1 MMLTRIACMALLI
14 GLAATVAMASPV
26 DPTVVINQHNDPAC
40 GDGVVCVSDLSNF
53 SLSVPAGA
61 FATVLDYTGDTSVTE
76 LQLLFV
82 NPQASIS
89 CQTDIFQLCS
99 SLPEIVGGEPALLL
113 LLTGAGPCESNGV
126 NSPAAFCPG
135 VINPGDSL
143 DFAVLSPGFGQAQ
156 TVSFVPEPSTLLLFL
171 GGLGPA
177 IAIGRKRW
185 GMKRPS

>member
-1 MMLTRIACMALLI
+1 MKVCRLACVALLV
-14 GLAATVAMASPV
+14 GLVATVTLASPV
-26 DPTVVINQHNDPAC
+26 DPTVVINKHNDPSC
-40 GDGVVCVSDLSNF
+40 GDGVVCVNNLSNF

-61 FATVLDYTGDTSVTE
+61 FDAVLQYTGSNAVTE

-99 SLPEIVGGEPALLL
+99 SLPETVGGQPALLL
-113 LLTGAGPCESNGV
+113 LLTGSGPCESNGG
-126 NSPAAFCPG
+126 NNPAAFCPG

-143 DFAVLSPGFGQAQ
+143 DFAVLAPGFGHAQ
-156 TVSFVPEPSTLLLFL
+156 TVSFVPEPSTLVLLL

-177 IAIGRKRW
+177 IAFGKKRW
-185 GMKRPS
+185 GSKRAV

>member
-1 MMLTRIACMALLI
+1 MKLTQILSVAVLI
-14 GLAATVAMASPV
+14 GLTATVATASPV
-26 DPTVVINQHNDPAC
+26 DPTVVINQHVDPTC

-61 FATVLDYTGDTSVTE
+61 FATILDYTGDTSVTE

-99 SLPEIVGGEPALLL
+99 SLPEIVGGQPALLL
-113 LLTGAGPCESNGV
+113 LLTGSGPCESNGV
-126 NSPAAFCPG
+126 NDPAAFCPG

-143 DFAVLSPGFGQAQ
+143 DFAVLTPGFGQAQ
-156 TVSFVPEPSTLLLFL
+156 TVSFVPEPGTLVLLL

-177 IAIGRKRW
+177 IAFGKKHWGSKR
-185 GMKRPS
+185 SA